1 MRISYHCSL
10 FTPHV
15 GGIETTIEAMSRH
28 AISKGHHV
36 NVLTKKYPLTLPDE
50 DHVGAIPVTRIHM
63 PWTVDQFESLA
74 YEFGQW
80 LSENRDLDIIHAV
93 GLRRPLPYFSVLMG
107 AAANIPVVL
116 SACGTD
122 VPAKEDASSARIW
135 AQGKGYMEAALQS
148 TPTITAVSA
157 DTKDDVYR
165 AIPDLHAK
173 VRIVPCGIDANAI
186 HAALSLEDM
195 RETPYIISV
204 RRLEPDKG
212 IHVLLDAMQ
221 ILVGRHGL
229 NMPALVIAGDG
240 SMKDALIDQ
249 ASELRIL
256 PWVRFIGSIPHDTAM
271 RWLRGASL
279 CIVPSLVEG
288 GGLINTE
295 AHAAGCP
302 VVASNT
308 GGIPEYVSPDASI
321 LVPPG
326 DPNALADAIDMYLL
340 NETERRRASAKGIA
354 FSDTRD
360 WGTVFS
366 EYENLYESAIPP
378 NIDELVRLF
387 PESERFYDIIKTTLA
402 KSARSSR

>member
-15 GGIETTIEAMSRH
+15 GGIETTIEAMSRY
-28 AISKGHHV
+28 AVREGHHV
-36 NVLTKKYPLTLPDE
+36 NVLTKRFPLTLPGE
-50 DHVGAIPVTRIHM
+50 DSVGAIPVTRIHM
-63 PWTVDQFESLA
+63 PWTIDQFENLS
-74 YEFGQW
+74 YEFGRW
-80 LSENRDLDIIHAV
+80 LSGHRDLDIIHAM

-122 VPAKEDASSARIW
+122 VPAKGDASSAHIW
-135 AQGKGYMEAALQS
+135 AQGQGYMDAALKS
-148 TPTITAVSA
+148 TPMITAVSA
-157 DTKDDVYR
+157 DTRDDVYR
-165 AIPDLHAK
+165 AIPDLRTEI
-173 VRIVPCGIDANAI
+173 RIIPCGIDADVI
-186 HAALSLEDM
+186 HTTPPMEDM
-195 RETPYIISV
+195 QETPYIISV

-212 IHVLLDAMQ
+212 IHILLDAMQ
-221 ILVGRHGL
+221 ILVGRHGV
-229 NMPALVIAGDG
+229 NMPILIIAGDG
-240 SMKDALIDQ
+240 SMKEALVSQ

-302 VVASNT
+302 VVASDT

-326 DPNALADAIDMYLL
+326 NPEALADAIDMYLL
-340 NETERRRASAKGIA
+340 NEDKRLHASNKGIA

-360 WGTVFS
+360 WSTVFK
-366 EYENLYESAIPP
+366 EYENLYESATPP
-378 NIDELVRLF
+378 DIDKLIRLF
-387 PESERFYDIIKTTLA
+387 PESERFYDIIKTTA
-402 KSARSSR
+402 AQSTRSSA